1 MNRDKLIRELRAV
14 VGDEYV
20 LVEKEDVIVYE
31 QDGSFMQVMPEIVVL
46 PGSAEEV
53 AAVVRAA
60 KQANVPIV
68 PRGSGTGLAG
78 GAVPAEGGVVLSLA
92 RLNRIPKIDLQN
104 RIPIAE
110 PRVINSEVTRAV
122 AKDDFFH
129 APEPADQLA

>member
-31 QDGSFMQVMPEIVVL
+31 QDGSFMQAMPEIVVL

-53 AAVVRAA
+53 TAVGRAA
-60 KQANVPIV
+60 KQANVPTV

-78 GAVPAEGGVVLSLA
+78 GAVPAASRCGRCWPFLTEWT
-92 RLNRIPKIDLQN
+92 R
-104 RIPIAE
+104 
-110 PRVINSEVTRAV
+110 PRRPWWTSPQPGSCR
-122 AKDDFFH
+122 
-129 APEPADQLA
+129 PRWR